1 MQYPMQYVIAEHTA
15 ARMMQKI
22 NMGHVLRLSY
32 DLNITNYL
40 LPVNRLFKIF
50 SVLVMLLSQKDY
62 YFGCK
67 CSLFI
72 VKFKTINAL
81 IIRLLC

>member
-22 NMGHVLRLSY
+22 NMGHVLRLFY

-40 LPVNRLFKIF
+40 LLVNRLFKIF
-50 SVLVMLLSQKDY
+50 FSFPVRAVPVPFQAVLRIQRPLASRVH
-62 YFGCK
+62 
-67 CSLFI
+67 
-72 VKFKTINAL
+72 A
-81 IIRLLC
+81 